1 VVYETTGA
9 CDYVE
14 ILASQRVEP
23 SIVAIA
29 IALWI
34 LSMVALGITRFRKN
48 KALLQRD
55 KILDAINVAVSTL
68 INVAFDEFDAAL
80 NKSMGILAET
90 VGADRMSIWKNL
102 NRDGLLYCFMVYE
115 WVGPN
120 LPKKEVRSYLE
131 LSYDGDLPGWEET
144 LSQGECIR
152 SLTQTMGLD
161 QRRILERRGVL
172 SIIVM
177 PVFVH
182 DRFWGCAILENC
194 RAKKLF
200 PKNVESVLRSGSLSI
215 ANAVIRQGMTQEV
228 YNASTKLQDAL
239 EKAQSASRAKSEFL
253 AKMSHEIRTPMNAI
267 IGMAELAL
275 RADSL
280 DTAQECLLTVKQAGM
295 NLLSIINDIL
305 DISKVEKGKLE
316 IIPLEYQL
324 SSMLNDVISII
335 RMKSLDS
342 HICFVVKVDGS
353 IPNSLFGDEVRVRQV
368 LLNLLGN
375 AVKYTDSGGL
385 VSLSIQGMAG
395 ESEDKINLLID
406 ITDTGRGIKEEDI
419 NSLFDEYSQ
428 FDREKNR
435 EMESTGL
442 GLAISQHIVKAMG
455 GHIDVRSDYGKG
467 STFTVFLPQVVRA
480 GKPLGYVE
488 DASGKSVLVCEK
500 RDVYADS
507 LVFATNSL
515 GVDCKRISDD
525 SNLLEELGNGKYT
538 VAFISFAMYSRNIRA
553 MMSLETD
560 TKLVIL
566 TEFGETVPEKRLAV
580 LAMPVYSLSVANVLN
595 GGQENFSYSSNTR
608 FEVSF
613 AAPEANILVV
623 DDVLTNLKVVKGL
636 LSPYGMQ
643 VSMCKSGEMALDAVR
658 ASHYDIIFMDH
669 LMPGMDGVEATEQIR
684 ALGAEDGYFAE
695 IPIVAL
701 TANAVTG
708 MREFFL
714 ANGFSDFMS
723 KPVDVVKLNSVLE
736 RWIPKEKQLNAC
748 SKLMSI

>member
-1 VVYETTGA
+1 MTYGTIYA
-9 CDYVE
+9 CGYAGM
-14 ILASQRVEP
+14 LAGQRAGP
-23 SIVAIA
+23 SIVI
-29 IALWI
+29 IMLSLWV
-34 LSMVALGITRFRKN
+34 LSIVALGMTSFRKN
-48 KALLQRD
+48 RAILQRD
-55 KILDAINVAVSTL
+55 RILDAINVAVSTL

-90 VGADRMSIWKNL
+90 VGADRMSIWKNI
-102 NRDGLLYCFMVYE
+102 NRDGLLYCFMVSE
-115 WVGPN
+115 WADSSI
-120 LPKKEVRSYLE
+120 PKKEMRFYLE

-144 LSQGECIR
+144 LSKGECIR
-152 SLTQTMGLD
+152 SLTQTMGPD
-161 QRRILERRGVL
+161 QRRILDRRGAL

-280 DTAQECLLTVKQAGM
+280 DTAQECLLTVKQAGT

-316 IIPLEYQL
+316 IIPLEYQF

-342 HICFVVKVDGS
+342 HICFVVKVDGG
-353 IPNSLFGDEVRVRQV
+353 IPNSLLGDEVRVRQV

-375 AVKYTDSGGL
+375 AVKYTESGGH
-385 VSLSIQGMAG
+385 VSLSVKGVAG
-395 ESEDKINLLID
+395 ESGDKINLMID
-406 ITDTGRGIKEEDI
+406 ISDTGQGIREEDI
-419 NSLFDEYSQ
+419 NGLFVEYSQ

-435 EMESTGL
+435 DKESTGL
-442 GLAISQHIVKAMG
+442 GLAITWHIVKAMD
-455 GHIDVRSDYGKG
+455 GHIGVCSDYGKG
-467 STFTVFLPQVVRA
+467 STFTVTLPQIVRSS
-480 GKPLGYVE
+480 KPLGYVE
-488 DASGKSVLVCEK
+488 NAGGKSVLVCEK

-507 LVFATNSL
+507 LVFAAESL
-515 GVDCKRISDD
+515 GVGCARISDD
-525 SNLLEELGNGKYT
+525 SNLLENLANGKHT

-553 MMSLETD
+553 IMSLKTE

-566 TEFGETVPEKRLAV
+566 TEFGETVPEKNLTI

-595 GGQENFSYSSNTR
+595 GKHENYSYSGNAR
-608 FEVSF
+608 FDGSF
-613 AAPEANILVV
+613 TAPEANILVV

-643 VSMCKSGEMALDAVR
+643 VSMCKSGEMALDAVKANR
-658 ASHYDIIFMDH
+658 YDVIFMDH
-669 LMPGMDGVEATEQIR
+669 LMPGMDGVETTERIR
-684 ALGAEDGYFAE
+684 ELGAEDGYFSKV
-695 IPIVAL
+695 PIVAL

-714 ANGFSDFMS
+714 GNGFSDFMS

-736 RWIPKEKQLNAC
+736 RWIPKEKQQ
-748 SKLMSI
+748 KLAAS